1 MITSTDEI
9 NLQRLLIIC
18 ENKLKNE
25 QVDIWT
31 GSEKRKYA
39 SYINYLEFLQ
49 SRIQRQANAKS
60 YEERIASLRQ
70 TFSQYHTQTDVEKGV
85 KETRMTKKLFLD
97 QLQTLYNPD
106 PAWLTALKQQK
117 DTINENNDA
126 IDSNDDTIK
135 EKEMKDETKYD
146 QKLESVNDILEG
158 WDESEES
165 ILLNDLNTKDNTQE
179 LKDNLHT
186 YNNNTTNNE
195 KEQDVRKRNVTN
207 MTREEETTNIEHV
220 LQHHR
225 QLHDEMTS
233 DLGKMAQQLK
243 MNTQLFGDILNKD
256 DQILRDAQKMVENN
270 LDKMKT
276 EGKRLDKHYSK
287 AWGTTCMNLGVVLFV
302 CIMFILVFFTIKLGP
317 KV

>member
-1 MITSTDEI
+1 
-9 NLQRLLIIC
+9 
-18 ENKLKNE
+18 
-25 QVDIWT
+25 
-31 GSEKRKYA
+31 
-39 SYINYLEFLQ
+39 
-49 SRIQRQANAKS
+49 
-60 YEERIASLRQ
+60 
-70 TFSQYHTQTDVEKGV
+70 
-85 KETRMTKKLFLD
+85 MTKKLYLD

-106 PAWLTALKQQK
+106 PAWLTVLKQQK
-117 DTINENNDA
+117 DNINENNDVM
-126 IDSNDDTIK
+126 DSDDDNIK
-135 EKEMKDETKYD
+135 EKEKEEERENDR
-146 QKLESVNDILEG
+146 KLQPENSILEG

-165 ILLNDLNTKDNTQE
+165 ILLNDLNTKDNTQK
-179 LKDNLHT
+179 LKDNMHT
-186 YNNNTTNNE
+186 YNNNNNNTNNE